1 MENNTFR
8 RVNILTGWLM
18 FAISAVTYLLT
29 VEPTVSFWDCGEF
42 ILSAWKMQVGHPPGA
57 PFFLIVARIFT
68 LFAFG
73 DQSKAALMVNI
84 MSAMASAFTI
94 MFLYWSVVHL
104 VRRTAKSSGNSDSS
118 SFLPALAAGVIAAL
132 AYAFSD
138 TFWFSAVEGE
148 VYATSSLFTAVV
160 FWAILKWENETNNIR
175 SGRWIVLIAYLMGLS
190 IGVHLLN
197 LLVIPAI
204 VLVYYLKN
212 NKPTVRGVLI
222 NLLLSAAI
230 IGFLVFIFLPYTV
243 KVAGWIEL
251 LFVNVLGLPYN
262 TGLYFYLLLL
272 TGLLVYGIRYSLR
285 KRKVILNWVVTIFAV
300 ILLGYSSY
308 AMIMIRAHAEPPMN
322 QNNPS
327 DLFSL
332 IYYVNREQY
341 GSVPLLKGEY
351 YSAPVVSVKK
361 KSAGYIRDNGK
372 YRSYSGNEYEFDS
385 RFTTFFP
392 RMYSSDPR
400 HIREYEYWADI
411 EGERVVI
418 NTSGGQREYI
428 LPSFGENLKFFFRYQ
443 TGFMYWRYFMWNFA
457 GRQNDI
463 QGNGNVIH
471 GNWISG
477 IEAIDSSRLGPQD
490 KLPQELKDNPA
501 NNKYYFLPLLL
512 GIMGMAWH
520 YRKGRNGFL
529 VVTLLFVMTGLAI
542 VVYLNQYP
550 LQPRERDYA
559 YAGSFYAF
567 SIWVGMGCLFLYDLF
582 GRLASKNASLASAFL
597 ISLLAGPLLLFSE
610 NRDDHDRSGRYTA
623 RDIGANYLRSCDT
636 NAILFTYGDND
647 SFPVWYAQ
655 DVEGIRTDVRV
666 ANLSYISAGWYI
678 DMLRKKAYESEPLP
692 FSLGSEKYR
701 PGVREQLPVID
712 RTERPFDIRELV
724 KFAGMDDR
732 QAMVDVSGRG
742 DFYNFIPANK
752 FLIPVDS
759 ATVVKNGTVKEY
771 QTHRMVDNIVWEFP
785 GQELYKN
792 DLAVMDLIASSE
804 WSRPVYYATT
814 VPPDN
819 YSGLDRYLQM
829 EGLAYRLVPLDT
841 TGTPAMEG
849 GFIDTRTMY
858 DNLMNKFT
866 WGNAADPGV
875 YLDEVNRRMFSNF
888 RRMFGVLAYS
898 LAVEGDTVKAG
909 EVVARAEEVMPSG
922 KLPHD
927 YYSVNLVDAMV
938 AAGDMEGAKELALK
952 IISRAEEYLEFVT
965 SLDKVRRYDLDYTI
979 ALNMQSLISLY
990 NLAVTENIGEL
1001 EEAIGVNID
1010 RYYNEIYGRRG
1021 TIGPN

>member
-1 MENNTFR
+1 MESNIFK
-8 RVNILTGWLM
+8 RVNIITGWIL
-18 FAISAVTYLLT
+18 FAISAAVYLMT

-73 DQSKAALMVNI
+73 DQTKVALMVNI
-84 MSAMASAFTI
+84 MSALASAFTI

-104 VRRTAKSSGNSDSS
+104 VRRISSPTAEDGILSC
-118 SFLPALAAGVIAAL
+118 LPAVGAGVIAAL
-132 AYAFSD
+132 TYAFSD

-148 VYATSSLFTAVV
+148 VYATSSLFTAIV
-160 FWAILKWENETNNIR
+160 FWAILKWENESDPSR

-204 VLVYYLKN
+204 ALVYYFKKN
-212 NKPTVRGVLI
+212 QPTIKGVLL

-230 IGFLVFIFLPYTV
+230 LGFLVFLFLPYSV
-243 KVAGWIEL
+243 KIAGWFEL
-251 LFVNVLGLPYN
+251 LFVNGLGLPYN
-262 TGLYFYLLLL
+262 TGLYFYLILLAV
-272 TGLLVYGIRYSLR
+272 LLVYGIIYSLK
-285 KRKVILNWVVTIFAV
+285 KRKVLLNWVVTIFTV

-308 AMIMIRAHAEPPMN
+308 AMIMIRANAEPPMN

-327 DLFSL
+327 DLFSM

-341 GSVPLLKGEY
+341 GSVPLVKGEY
-351 YSAPVVSVKK
+351 YSAPVVNVKK
-361 KSAGYIRDNGK
+361 KTAGYIRDNGK
-372 YRSYSGNEYEFDS
+372 YSSYSRNEYEFNED
-385 RFTTFFP
+385 FTTVFP
-392 RMYSSDPR
+392 RMYSNDPR

-411 EGERVVI
+411 RGEKVVI
-418 NTSGGQREYI
+418 NTSGGQKEYI

-443 TGFMYWRYFMWNFA
+443 VGYMYWRYFMWNFA
-457 GRQNDI
+457 GRQNDL

-477 IEAIDSSRLGPQD
+477 IDAIDSSRLGSQKD
-490 KLPQELKDNPA
+490 LPAELKNNPA
-501 NNKYYFLPLLL
+501 NNRYYFLPLLL
-512 GIMGMAWH
+512 GLMGMVWH
-520 YRKGRNGFL
+520 YRRGRKGFWE
-529 VVTLLFVMTGLAI
+529 VALLFIMTGLAI
-542 VVYLNQYP
+542 VVYLNQNP

-567 SIWVGMGCLFLYDLF
+567 SIWIGMGYLFLHDLLRKVAGKGLSLGAAMVVSF
-582 GRLASKNASLASAFL
+582 LAVPA
-597 ISLLAGPLLLFSE
+597 LLLSE
-610 NRDDHDRSGRYTA
+610 NWDDHNRSGRYTA
-623 RDIGANYLRSCDT
+623 RDIGANYLQSCDT

-655 DVEGIRTDVRV
+655 DVEGVRTDVRV

-678 DMLRKKAYESEPLP
+678 DMLRKKAYESDPLP

-712 RTERPFDIRELV
+712 RMQRPYDIGELV
-724 KFAGMDDR
+724 KFAGLDER
-732 QAMVDVSGRG
+732 EARIDVTGRG
-742 DFYNFIPANK
+742 DFYNYIPANR

-759 ATVVKNGTVKEY
+759 ATVVANGTVKAY
-771 QTHRMVDNIVWEFP
+771 QVDRLLDPVIWEFP
-785 GQELYKN
+785 KQDLFKN
-792 DLAVMDLIASSE
+792 DLAVMDLISTGAWE
-804 WSRPVYYATT
+804 RPIYYATT

-819 YSGLDRYLQM
+819 YGGLDKYFQM

-841 TGTPAMEG
+841 TGTPAMDG
-849 GFIDTRTMY
+849 GFIDTNTMY
-858 DNLMNKFT
+858 DNVMNKFA
-866 WGNAADPGV
+866 WGNAADPHV

-898 LAVEGDTVKAG
+898 LAFEGDTARAV
-909 EVVARAEEVMPSG
+909 EVLKRAEEVIPSE

-927 YYSVNLVDAMV
+927 YYSINLVEALV
-938 AAGDMEGAKELALK
+938 ASGDIEGAKNLALQ
-952 IISRAEEYLEFVT
+952 IAVRAEEYLEYIVA
-965 SLDKVRRYDLDYTI
+965 LDLLRRYDLDYTI
-979 ALNMQSLISLY
+979 ALSMQSMISLF
-990 NLAVTENIGEL
+990 NIAVTENIPEL
-1001 EEAIGVNID
+1001 EEAIGANID
-1010 RYYNEIYGRRG
+1010 RYYGELYGRSG
-1021 TIGPN
+1021 PIGSN